1 MASFRDRR
9 IKGASQTTN
18 MREDISVKKEFHV
31 PPLTATMKESKK
43 KRKDTTKEK
52 KKSRNGINQARD
64 SEKLQTEQWING
76 EMSDAQ
82 CNAQAKERKN
92 SKSKN
97 PKDVSEVVPAEEDKS
112 DLTDLEQD
120 SLRWEGAL
128 EDPTA
133 EAQRLEVYRANRH
146 KRYMASRQAFL
157 QNIQTGLSID
167 SNSSKLNTR
176 NKSGVLT

>member
-1 MASFRDRR
+1 
-9 IKGASQTTN
+9 
-18 MREDISVKKEFHV
+18 MRQEISVKKEFHV
-31 PPLTATMKESKK
+31 PPLAATMKESKK

-52 KKSRNGINQARD
+52 KKSTNGINQSRD
-64 SEKLQTEQWING
+64 SEKLQTELWTNG
-76 EMSDAQ
+76 EMSDGQAK
-82 CNAQAKERKN
+82 AKERKS

-97 PKDVSEVVPAEEDKS
+97 PKGVSEVVPTEEDKS
-112 DLTDLEQD
+112 DSTDLEQD

-133 EAQRLEVYRANRH
+133 EAQRLEVYRANRR
-146 KRYMASRQAFL
+146 KRYLASRQAFL

-176 NKSGVLT
+176 KKPGVLT

>member
-1 MASFRDRR
+1 
-9 IKGASQTTN
+9 
-18 MREDISVKKEFHV
+18 
-31 PPLTATMKESKK
+31 MKESKK
-43 KRKDTTKEK
+43 KRKDTKEK
-52 KKSRNGINQARD
+52 KKSRNGINQSRD
-64 SEKLQTEQWING
+64 LEKLQTEQWTNG

-82 CNAQAKERKN
+82 SKGQAKAKERKC

-97 PKDVSEVVPAEEDKS
+97 PKGVSEVVPTEEDKS
-112 DLTDLEQD
+112 DLTHFEQD

-133 EAQRLEVYRANRH
+133 EAQRLEVYRANRR

-167 SNSSKLNTR
+167 SNSAKLNAR
-176 NKSGVLT
+176 NKPGVLA

>member
-1 MASFRDRR
+1 
-9 IKGASQTTN
+9 
-18 MREDISVKKEFHV
+18 
-31 PPLTATMKESKK
+31 
-43 KRKDTTKEK
+43 
-52 KKSRNGINQARD
+52 
-64 SEKLQTEQWING
+64 
-76 EMSDAQ
+76 MSDAQ
-82 CNAQAKERKN
+82 SKGQAKAKERKS

-97 PKDVSEVVPAEEDKS
+97 PKGVSEVVPTEEDKS

-133 EAQRLEVYRANRH
+133 EAQRLEVYRANRR
-146 KRYMASRQAFL
+146 KRYMTSRQAFL

-176 NKSGVLT
+176 NKPGVLT